1 MQTSAQADV
10 NEAQDQSLLD
20 ELDALPPCG
29 GLFRSESELNVT
41 TTTPADCD
49 LNQTFICAK
58 AKEEEEPIISDS
70 FGDSCLC
77 LPMNSFELS
86 ASVSTA
92 FERQLSDEESPPKK
106 QKIATHSEVVFVCAD
121 NKYNLGFNPRSNPG
135 LVRALLGAY
144 QGADSVTVSAAM
156 DTFVNT
162 LLVGLSNQTNHDP
175 EIDRVSSP
183 FNDSPPIKALKTT
196 KRNVKSTPAVRNA
209 FVKEVLEPLAAAG
222 LLNKLEFLSLN
233 YPYEGKYSDYFKEN
247 QEEIQRSLLPDHLE
261 LFNFMTL
268 AHAEFTAIT
277 AEFREAFNKNQAP
290 ANIMSKIV
298 EKCTAARAR
307 IAFALNPL
315 SPPEFVEDLINRI
328 CNLSP
333 ALLKT
338 VPEKVANV
346 CKAACKWLQKRDGFP
361 PMLFDAIVVF
371 TFSYLKWLRSQEL
384 ITQGEFQTFINHT
397 EAGMSE
403 AVFLSLLDNQL
414 TRERLMEFAHTTAP
428 FHIDDS
434 EVDDF
439 YATQL
444 QQTQVQVTLINK
456 IFDTPELRNA
466 LLSFA
471 QKVDHVR
478 VFVFTTTL
486 NAENQIATF
495 PRGESQNPLHAHRAK
510 ILREEIKKRDLQREM
525 TGEEYQMIVEEAHA
539 AAALRF

>member
-10 NEAQDQSLLD
+10 NTQAQDQSLLD

-29 GLFRSESELNVT
+29 GLFRSESELVVT
-41 TTTPADCD
+41 TTTPAEHD
-49 LNQTFICAK
+49 LNQTFIGAK
-58 AKEEEEPIISDS
+58 AKEGKELTSDS
-70 FGDSCLC
+70 FGDLC

-121 NKYNLGFNPRSNPG
+121 NKYDLGVNCTPA
-135 LVRALLGAY
+135 LADALLCAF
-144 QGADSVTVSAAM
+144 QASDSVTVSAAM
-156 DTFVNT
+156 DTLVNK
-162 LLVGLSNQTNHDP
+162 LLTALSTHSGHRP

-183 FNDSPPIKALKTT
+183 FNDSQPIKALKTT

-222 LLNKLEFLSLN
+222 LLKKLEFLSLN
-233 YPYEGKYSDYFKEN
+233 FPYEGKYSDYFKEN

-277 AEFREAFNKNQAP
+277 AEFREAFDKNQAP
-290 ANIMSKIV
+290 AVIMTQIV
-298 EKCTAARAR
+298 QKCTSARAR

-333 ALLKT
+333 ALLKN
-338 VPEKVANV
+338 VSEKVGNT
-346 CKAACKWLQKRDGFP
+346 CKAACKWLQKRDEFP
-361 PMLFDAIVVF
+361 PMLFDAIVTF
-371 TFSYLKWLRSQEL
+371 TFSYLKWLRSQDL

-403 AVFLSLLDNQL
+403 NVFLSLLDNQL
-414 TRERLMEFAHTTAP
+414 TRERLMEFAHTSTP
-428 FHIDDS
+428 FHIEDF

-439 YATQL
+439 YSTQL
-444 QQTQVQVTLINK
+444 QQPKVQVTLINK
-456 IFDTPELRNA
+456 LFDTPELRNA
-466 LLSFA
+466 LFASA

-495 PRGESQNPLHAHRAK
+495 PMGESQNPLHAHRAK

-539 AAALRF
+539 AAALRM